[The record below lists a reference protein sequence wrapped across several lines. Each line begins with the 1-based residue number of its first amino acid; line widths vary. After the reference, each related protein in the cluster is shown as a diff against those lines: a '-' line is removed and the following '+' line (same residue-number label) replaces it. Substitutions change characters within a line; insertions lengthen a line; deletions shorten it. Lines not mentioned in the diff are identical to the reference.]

1 LHGVTVVVETAGALT
16 YIGRFDTEDDSGVH
30 LLNVGVHDAAAGGSK
45 DEYVRRSAK
54 FGVRAERPHL
64 VVPRQQ
70 VARITKLVEIES

>member
-1 LHGVTVVVETAGALT
+1 VVVETAGALT
-16 YIGRFDTEDDSGVH
+16 YIGRFDTEDDAGVH

-64 VVPRQQ
+64 VVPRQE